1 MNEWYKLKMAGIR
14 EAVIIKLMNC
24 YESYN
29 DIWRAS
35 FKEINEMC
43 SGDSLEAKKVLEAF
57 KINLE
62 ESIEKYR
69 KESVK
74 IISLKDIEYPH
85 LLKNIDSPPPFLYTK
100 GNKKPSDKSIGVVG
114 TRKMTKEGRGACE
127 YLVKGLAKVGVD
139 IISGLALGVDSCAHN
154 VAIRYGSTP
163 IAVVGNG
170 LDIVY
175 PSANRKLYAE
185 VEENGL
191 IISELPLGTEPARW
205 TFPRRNRII
214 AGLSRGVLVVES
226 YDRGGSLIT
235 AMQALEEG
243 RDVYAVPGMINYPSF
258 EGCNSLIKRGE
269 AKLVSKVEDI
279 LDEYSWSSE
288 KEKIKNIGF
297 ENIVEEIIYNELI
310 TPKNLDELILSTR
323 RKAPEL
329 LAILGEMELNG
340 FIRSMSGGK
349 FGRCE

>member
-1 MNEWYKLKMAGIR
+1 MNEWYKLKLAGLR
-14 EAVIIKLMNC
+14 EAVIIRLMNRYKNC
-24 YESYN
+24 E
-29 DIWRAS
+29 DVWGAS
-35 FKEINEMC
+35 FEEIKEIC
-43 SGDSLEAKKVLEAF
+43 ASDSLEAEKVLEAF

-62 ESIEKYR
+62 ESIEIYR

-74 IISLKDIEYPH
+74 IISLKDKDYPY
-85 LLKNIDSPPPFLYTK
+85 LLKNINSPPAFLYTK

-127 YLVKGLAKVGVD
+127 YMVKGLSKAGVD
-139 IISGLALGVDSCAHN
+139 IISGLALGVDSCAHST
-154 VAIRYGSTP
+154 AIKYGALP
-163 IAVVGNG
+163 VAVVGNG
-170 LDIVY
+170 LDIIY
-175 PSANRKLYAE
+175 PSSNKKLYAE
-185 VEENGL
+185 VEEKGL
-191 IISELPLGTEPARW
+191 IISELPLGTEPAKW

-235 AMQALEEG
+235 AVQALEEG
-243 RDVYAVPGMINYPSF
+243 RDVYAIPGMINYPSF

-279 LDEYSWSSE
+279 LDEYSWSLE
-288 KEKIKNIGF
+288 KEKIKNIDFG
-297 ENIVEEIIYNELI
+297 NVIEEIIYNELI
-310 TPKNLDELILSTR
+310 TPKNLDELILATG

-329 LAILGEMELNG
+329 LALLGEMELDG
-340 FIRSMSGGK
+340 FIKSLSGGK